1 MAICARRPC
10 PHDALGTVRYRP
22 NPPARFLRAAAD
34 SNAHLLLFS
43 PGPGSVL
50 HHESAPETVRNV
62 LMVQLQIRIK
72 RTNEVYKK
80 KKKTQYPVLERAVR
94 TFARR
99 ESFFLFKLQ
108 PKRWLQWVQAV
119 TETHPSNS
127 CQSNMRTEN
136 RGMEKES
143 RKSHR
148 NFTNTI
154 TQRRR
159 GKKSRTWFPRTS
171 ETALRFLLLTQPLRF
186 CFWRMLSLIRAWRT
200 GEKCPLRYP
209 PMFAKRRKLRYPN
222 YRRFPPNLPFILRL
236 VGVEIRHD
244 GIVNHVCPPWQLC
257 HAESECPLLVRRR
270 PVSLSSISQPH
281 LIHLPP
287 I

>member
-43 PGPGSVL
+43 PGPGCAIRFS
-50 HHESAPETVRNV
+50 SASRKCTRNGAKCPYGATPDSNKKN
-62 LMVQLQIRIK
+62 QRGLQ
-72 RTNEVYKK
+72 KK
-80 KKKTQYPVLERAVR
+80 KNTISSLERAVR

-159 GKKSRTWFPRTS
+159 GKKKQDLVSTNVWNSPPIPSPNSAAAILFLKDAQSHPRMAHRR
-171 ETALRFLLLTQPLRF
+171 EVPAPLSTDVREKTKAQISK
-186 CFWRMLSLIRAWRT
+186 LS
-200 GEKCPLRYP
+200 P
-209 PMFAKRRKLRYPN
+209 
-222 YRRFPPNLPFILRL
+222 
-236 VGVEIRHD
+236 
-244 GIVNHVCPPWQLC
+244 
-257 HAESECPLLVRRR
+257 
-270 PVSLSSISQPH
+270 LSSKSPFH
-281 LIHLPP
+281 SPACWGWNPARRHC
-287 I
+287 